1 MGDHSFRKCLLA
13 IAALLLSL
21 GQISAQRVF
30 EVDILA
36 ETFGFD
42 ESTRKSVDLA
52 DLKQGCAARDC
63 IPSIDAPKFVSAN
76 NAEHVD
82 DKDVVVAISIGGD
95 SRAYPT
101 RILDHHE
108 IVNDSIAGEPIA
120 ITWCPLCG
128 SAVGIRREVGGNI
141 TKFGVAGVL
150 YNSDLVFYDH
160 ATGTLW
166 DQIEARGI
174 VGPMTDEQLQFVP
187 VSTTHW
193 GRWRKAHPDSLV
205 LSEDTGFEEDYSKD
219 HYAEYRNST
228 GLFMPVSNS
237 DDRIHP
243 KTVVYGFNLGDG
255 PVAFAASLLDDGSNY
270 HYERNGEAWVLHAEK
285 DGAVTLQKAGAASA
299 HTPIRLFWFAWYT
312 FHPQTELVYSGSGIE
327 K

>member
-1 MGDHSFRKCLLA
+1 MGDHSFRTCLLA
-13 IAALLLSL
+13 ITALLLAL
-21 GQISAQRVF
+21 GQVSAQRVF

-82 DKDVVVAISIGGD
+82 DKDIVVAISIDGD

-128 SAVGIRREVGGNI
+128 SAVGVRREVGGNI
-141 TKFGVAGVL
+141 TKFGVSGVL

-160 ATGTLW
+160 ATESLW

-174 VGPMTDEQLQFVP
+174 VGPMTGEQLQFVP
-187 VSTTHW
+187 VFTTHW

-219 HYAEYRNST
+219 HYVEYRNST

-270 HYERNGEAWVLHAEK
+270 HYERNGEAWVLQAQK
-285 DGAVTLQKAGAASA
+285 DGAVTLQKAGATSA
-299 HTPIRLFWFAWYT
+299 YTPIRLFWFAWYT
-312 FHPQTELVYSGSGIE
+312 FHPQTELVY
-327 K
+327 